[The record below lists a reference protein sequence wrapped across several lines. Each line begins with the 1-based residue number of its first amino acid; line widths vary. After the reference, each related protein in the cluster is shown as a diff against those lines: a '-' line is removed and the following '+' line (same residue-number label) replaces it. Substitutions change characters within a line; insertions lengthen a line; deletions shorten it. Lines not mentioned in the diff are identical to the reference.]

1 MSRKRN
7 IVCLLFVMLL
17 TMSSCSWLD
26 VSPSNEVNEEDMF
39 SKGDGYRNALNGLYL
54 KLSESSFYG
63 RNLSWGYRGTW
74 SAISDRFYG
83 EDFYLL

>member
-63 RNLSWGYRGTW
+63 RNLSWGF
-74 SAISDRFYG
+74 I
-83 EDFYLL
+83 

>member
-1 MSRKRN
+1 MMSRKRN
-7 IVCLLFVMLL
+7 IVCSLFVMLL

-39 SKGDGYRNALNGLYL
+39 SKGDGYRNALNGRKFFLWTEL
-54 KLSESSFYG
+54 ELG
-63 RNLSWGYRGTW
+63 IYRGTW